1 MSGIATG
8 AGVGVIRALSAG
20 EYASAFCRFR
30 VQAGHDE
37 GPWVACNWAVG
48 SFMLVGL
55 GTWWVH
61 CLNEQIFARY

>member
-20 EYASAFCRFR
+20 ESASAFCRCRFCAQ
-30 VQAGHDE
+30 VGHE

-48 SFMLVGL
+48 SFMLVGV
-55 GTWWVH
+55 GTW
-61 CLNEQIFARY
+61 